1 MHQIGILLADL
12 KRQFSI
18 FFVQYAIS
26 SFTSKTDHIIQ
37 HHKVP
42 HDLQDRICGI
52 WVYDKKITLIRPL
65 PTSLPDLSWFLSCT
79 LYSTNTT
86 LSVISQTH
94 HAISHLLAFVVT
106 LSCLLGI
113 PSSLF
118 RAPPSAFLSLTQSL
132 TKGRLAE
139 AVCPSIGNKWM
150 QCLQK
155 F

>member
-1 MHQIGILLADL
+1 MSPNVHFNCWL
-12 KRQFSI
+12 KKRVFHV
-18 FFVQYAIS
+18 FVQYTIS

-42 HDLQDRICGI
+42 HDLQDRICGL

-65 PTSLPDLSWFLSCT
+65 PTSLPHLSWFLSRT
-79 LYSTNTT
+79 LCSTNTT

-94 HAISHLLAFVVT
+94 HAISHLLAFLVT

-113 PSSLF
+113 PSSLL
-118 RAPPSAFLSLTQSL
+118 RVPPSAFLSLTQSL
-132 TKGRLAE
+132 TKGRLAG
-139 AVCPSIGNKWM
+139 AVCQSIGNKWM